1 MKKKSHDKLGGNLQ
15 DPHMRNRKPLKVR
28 TLKDNLDFVPEPPGQ
43 DEKERDQEYSG
54 DNWDAKVK
62 ASGPNPNSLLD
73 GEKEITVDGGFTEV
87 TVTATELDIL
97 YAKINAVD
105 RKLDYL
111 LDILKSKK

>member
-15 DPHMRNRKPLKVR
+15 DPHMRIIKPLKVR
-28 TLKDNLDFVPEPPGQ
+28 TLKDNLDFVPEPPA
-43 DEKERDQEYSG
+43 DDRE
-54 DNWDAKVK
+54 
-62 ASGPNPNSLLD
+62 
-73 GEKEITVDGGFTEV
+73 EITVDGGFTEV
-87 TVTATELDIL
+87 TVTATELDML